1 MPKKDYSRKKFT
13 HPLRQRKKRPAL
25 IGPSLKKHLIRLV
38 FAGGAIGV
46 LWVTLFSPWLK
57 VKNIVIEGNL
67 RSDAYTTAW
76 RWLGRESMRKLYG
89 KFSGNH
95 IFFIRTKELE
105 NALMEDELIDS
116 VVIEKK
122 FPSSLVIGI
131 EERTASF
138 TYVLDGV
145 RYILDSRGSLLEVT
159 EKPIEKNDAYSSLP
173 IVYGTSTSPM
183 IVNNES
189 SFTPQLTKFI
199 KRLSVEFS
207 KFFENLAIVRFAIG
221 DNGNTITAMTSEG
234 WYALL
239 DPTTDIMVQLSN
251 LSRVYKE
258 VVSESRKKRLEY
270 IDVRIENYAYYK

>member
-1 MPKKDYSRKKFT
+1 M
-13 HPLRQRKKRPAL
+13 
-25 IGPSLKKHLIRLV
+25 
-38 FAGGAIGV
+38 